1 MANNVQLYFD
11 KEDFVR
17 DIVVQFPKSADYF
30 RSRRIDFCCGGNR
43 PLHEAA
49 AERNMDVEELLV
61 DLAQLVA
68 DHPDAE
74 EGDSWAV
81 AESADLIG
89 HIVNKHHRY
98 LREELPEL
106 KKSVMKVSRVHGESG
121 PHLIE
126 VEHLFGQLMSELL
139 EHTGKEEAEVF
150 PKMINWEL
158 GQEDEVLSK
167 LRSSIEELEAE
178 HDAAGDILKKL
189 RELTGD
195 FVPPAH
201 ACTTYRMT
209 YARLEELEGMTFTHV
224 HLENNI
230 LFPRY
235 TKA

>member
-1 MANNVQLYFD
+1 MANAQLYFD
-11 KEDFVR
+11 KDDLVR
-17 DIVVQFPKSADYF
+17 DIVVRFPKSADYF
-30 RSRRIDFCCGGNR
+30 RNRRVDFCCGGNR
-43 PLHEAA
+43 PLQEAA
-49 AERNMDVEELLV
+49 EEKGIDVNELLV
-61 DLAQLVA
+61 DLAQLAA
-68 DHPDAE
+68 DHPDKE
-74 EGDSWAV
+74 EGDFLNGAKSG
-81 AESADLIG
+81 DLIE

-106 KKSVMKVSRVHGESG
+106 KKSVMKVARVHGDSG

-126 VEHLFGQLMSELL
+126 VERLYGQLMSELL
-139 EHTGKEEAEVF
+139 EHTEKEEAEVF
-150 PKMINWEL
+150 PKMIQWEL
-158 GQEDEVLSK
+158 DRHDDTLSK
-167 LRSSIEELEAE
+167 LRSSIDELEAE
-178 HDAAGDILKKL
+178 HDAAGNILKKL

-235 TKA
+235 MKA

>member
-1 MANNVQLYFD
+1 MANVQLYFD
-11 KEDFVR
+11 KDDLVR
-17 DIVVQFPKSADYF
+17 DIVVRFPKSADYF
-30 RSRRIDFCCGGNR
+30 RNRRIDFCCGGNR

-49 AERNMDVEELLV
+49 EERGIDVNELLV
-61 DLAQLVA
+61 DLAQLA
-68 DHPDAE
+68 AGHPDKE
-74 EGDSWAV
+74 DGDSFNEAKSV
-81 AESADLIG
+81 DLIE

-106 KKSVMKVSRVHGESG
+106 KKSVMKVSRVHGDSG

-126 VEHLFGQLMSELL
+126 VERLFGQLMSELL
-139 EHTGKEEAEVF
+139 EHTDKEEAEVF
-150 PKMINWEL
+150 PKMIQWEL
-158 GQEDEVLSK
+158 DRQEDTLSK

-178 HDAAGDILKKL
+178 HDAAGNILKKL

-235 TKA
+235 MTV

>member
-1 MANNVQLYFD
+1 MANMQLYFD
-11 KEDFVR
+11 KDDLVR
-17 DIVVQFPKSADYF
+17 DIVVRFPKSADYF
-30 RSRRIDFCCGGNR
+30 RNRRIDFCCGGNR
-43 PLHEAA
+43 PLHDAA
-49 AERNMDVEELLV
+49 GEKGINVSELLV
-61 DLAQLVA
+61 DLAQLAA
-68 DHPDAE
+68 DHPDKE
-74 EGDSWAV
+74 EGESLNE
-81 AESADLIG
+81 AESVDLIE

-106 KKSVMKVSRVHGESG
+106 KKSVMKVSRVHGDSG

-139 EHTGKEEAEVF
+139 EHTEKEEAEVF
-150 PKMINWEL
+150 PKMIHWEL
-158 GQEDEVLSK
+158 DRQDDTLSK

-178 HDAAGDILKKL
+178 HDAAGDILKRL

-195 FVPPAH
+195 FMPPAH

-235 TKA
+235 TTA